1 MYFGGDNDDP
11 RSQEPYERVNFLD
24 STNAFG
30 GDDKLGRL
38 AEINK
43 T

>member
-1 MYFGGDNDDP
+1 MNDDHL
-11 RSQEPYERVNFLD
+11 RATFFD
-24 STNAFG
+24 KTNALGFFS